1 MVAGFIVRETLR
13 ALLALKRALVLA
25 TVAVAMAAVEAWLGI
40 EPWGPPHTL
49 LLVLTFALV
58 APATYRH
65 FVRPGSP
72 LGIVI
77 YLVVGLAAHGAVS
90 VILPAAVGMQPTLF
104 TDEAGA
110 SIGLL
115 LFWIGGWGLGRDIE
129 LERALARE
137 RELRDHAQLL
147 ARQAHLDPHFL
158 FNTLNAIA
166 EWCQQDPREAE
177 EALLRLAT
185 MLRVV
190 LDGIE
195 VDRWPLRR
203 EVELVDDLWHL
214 HLARDPDRFTI
225 EVHVDDAA
233 AGCDVPPLLLLPIA
247 ENAMTHG
254 VWRGARGPVRLRGY
268 VEADVLRVDVESP
281 GAYGGP
287 REGSRGLDAVRRR
300 LAWGYGPDAQLEV
313 GEVEETRTRAQVVLP
328 LERVQREDVTT

>member
-1 MVAGFIVRETLR
+1 MVGGFIVRETLR
-13 ALLALKRALVLA
+13 ALLALKRALPLA
-25 TVAVAMAAVEAWLGI
+25 TVAVAMAAVEARLGS
-40 EPWGPPHTL
+40 EPLGPPHTL

-58 APATYRH
+58 GPAGYRH
-65 FVRPGSP
+65 FVRPGSSM
-72 LGIVI
+72 GIAI
-77 YLVVGLAAHGAVS
+77 YLALGLVAHGTVAML
-90 VILPAAVGMQPTLF
+90 LPAALGMRPTLF
-104 TDEAGA
+104 TDEAGVP
-110 SIGLL
+110 IGLL

-177 EALLRLAT
+177 VALLRLAT

-195 VDRWPLRR
+195 VERWPLKR

-214 HLARDPDRFTI
+214 HRARDPDRFTI
-225 EVHVDDAA
+225 EVDVDDAA
-233 AGCDVPPLLLLPIA
+233 AHCDVPPLLLLPIA

-254 VWRGARGPVRLRGY
+254 VWQGARGRVRLRGY
-268 VEADVLRVDVESP
+268 VEAQSLRIDVESP

-287 REGSRGLDAVRRR
+287 RQGSRGLDAVRKR
-300 LAWGYGPDAQLEV
+300 LALGYGPDAQLEI
-313 GEVEETRTRAQVVLP
+313 GGIGDSRTRARLVVP
-328 LERVQREDVTT
+328 LERGEGAAP